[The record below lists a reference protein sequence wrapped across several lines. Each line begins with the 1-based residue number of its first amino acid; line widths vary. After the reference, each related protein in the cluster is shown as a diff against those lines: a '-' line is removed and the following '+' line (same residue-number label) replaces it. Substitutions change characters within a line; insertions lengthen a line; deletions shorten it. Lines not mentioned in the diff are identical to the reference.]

1 MPQELLDAPSLLW
14 VLNEAFFDKVSKLV
28 APLARNALHIIVYY
42 RVEQILQIL
51 RPIMEWW
58 VTLRQLKC
66 EATKRPDV
74 DLSRIS
80 ASLGNFG

>member
-28 APLARNALHIIVYY
+28 TPLARNALHIIVYY

-66 EATKRPDV
+66 EATKCPDV